1 MAKSV
6 LVVDDFEP
14 AADAACRLL
23 KILGFKAVPCTDPT
37 KSLEVADHTHP
48 DAVLLD
54 IAMPVITGLELVGPL
69 REHVGPAC
77 KIVAVTGQ
85 ADREMQQRCL
95 SSGFDDFVVKPA
107 IIGDLEAVLGSP

>member
-6 LVVDDFEP
+6 LVVDDFQP

-23 KILGFKAVPCTDPT
+23 EILGFTAVACTDPA
-37 KSLEVADHTHP
+37 KSVEVADQTHP

-54 IAMPVITGLELVGPL
+54 IAMPVITGLELVGPM

-77 KIVAVTGQ
+77 KIVAVTGH
-85 ADREMQQRCL
+85 ADREMQAAMHFFR
-95 SSGFDDFVVKPA
+95 V
-107 IIGDLEAVLGSP
+107 

>member
-14 AADAACRLL
+14 AVDAACRLL
-23 KILGFKAVPCTDPT
+23 KILGFNAVPCTDPT
-37 KSLEVADHTHP
+37 KSLEVADQTHP

-54 IAMPVITGLELVGPL
+54 IAMPVITGLELVGPM

-77 KIVAVTGQ
+77 IIVAVT
-85 ADREMQQRCL
+85 AHVDREMQQRCL
-95 SSGFDDFVVKPA
+95 SSGFDNFVVKPA
-107 IIGDLEAVLGSP
+107 IIGDLEAVLGAP